1 MCLFFVFLEVDKG
14 GNRVLLEWN
23 FLHVN
28 LLKVLGNDQKLLVK
42 QLQKEFIN
50 LLPKYTEKLEECP
63 KIKSIKSISHTSE
76 CSKTKGIAR
85 FINY

>member
-23 FLHVN
+23 FLYVN
-28 LLKVLGNDQKLLVK
+28 LVLGNDQKLLLS

-50 LLPKYTEKLEECP
+50 LLPKYREKLEECP
-63 KIKSIKSISHTSE
+63 EIKSIKSISHTSE